1 MSMKRITIAIMII
14 TLASKVIGLL
24 REITLSYLYGATS
37 ISDAYLISLTIPI
50 VLFSFIGVALTTS
63 YIPIYSRIENE
74 NGKEKADYFTSN
86 LTNFVVLL
94 CVIITIVVLIFPASI
109 IKLFA
114 SGFEGETLR
123 LAISFTRTTI
133 FGICFTSIV
142 YILGAYVQLKNNY
155 LVPAIIGLVMNIIA
169 LTSIIISSHTNLI
182 VLPVG
187 ILFSIISQ
195 VVILIPF
202 ANKKGYKH
210 AFVFNTSDKNLRK
223 MIKLSIPVILGTSV
237 NEINQMIDKTL
248 ASKLAIGGIS
258 ALNYSSKVG
267 QLIQG
272 VFVMSIS
279 TVMYPQ
285 TSKMASQNNISD
297 MKRLILR
304 NVNVLNLLIIPS
316 TVGIFMFSQP
326 IVKLLFGR
334 GAFDNEAI
342 SMTSNALLYYSIGMI
357 AIAHRELLSKTFYS
371 LQDTK
376 TPMVNATIG
385 MFTNII
391 LNILLSKHMGVSGLA
406 LASSLAAILTT
417 TLMVIKLEKKIGIL
431 HIKSICTSFL
441 KILISSLIMAVF
453 ARFAFIYMNRVLYSE
468 NLSLLLSIGIG
479 TITYG
484 IIICILKIDG
494 VDSIVNLI
502 KRIFSK
508 K

>member
-1 MSMKRITIAIMII
+1 MKRITIAIMII